1 MELAGFNDSLEKD
14 KSVTSVQGWSKEKSA
29 EALGDG
35 HQAGA
40 DRVELELL
48 G

>member
-29 EALGDG
+29 EALGMVIR
-35 HQAGA
+35 Q
-40 DRVELELL
+40 VLIVWS
-48 G
+48 